1 MKYYRVERAYQQ
13 HSFLTA
19 LNQKAH
25 QTPAVLRN
33 LRTVL
38 KSEVKLNSGTT
49 LFFGLVLLANLG
61 KSQTFLCPL
70 FINQSF
76 SFNQIDT
83 IK

>member
-1 MKYYRVERAYQQ
+1 MKYYRLKRAYQQ

-61 KSQTFLCPL
+61 SHKRFCVHYLLTRVFHL
-70 FINQSF
+70 
-76 SFNQIDT
+76 